1 MRTQKMNK
9 NSKFY
14 YKNEQIRVENMFVVG
29 SKGEKLGLMGKEQ
42 ALILAQQ
49 ENKDLILIA
58 PNAEPPVAKIIEFG
72 KFLYSQQKKEKMTK
86 QKELKEVRISYNI
99 GDHDLEVKLNHLK
112 KFLVKGHHVRLVMI
126 LRGRE
131 NMFRNEAL
139 EKMKKIAL
147 SIDAKIEVPA
157 KIEGNN
163 ISVQLTP

>member
-9 NSKFY
+9 NAKFY
-14 YKNEQIRVENMFVVG
+14 YKNEQIRSEQMFVVG
-29 SKGEKLGLMGKEQ
+29 SKGEKLGLMSKNQ
-42 ALILAQQ
+42 ALTLAKK
-49 ENKDLILIA
+49 EEKDLILIA
-58 PNAEPPVAKIIEFG
+58 PNVKPPVAKIIEFG
-72 KFLYSQQKKEKMTK
+72 KLLYSLQKKEKASK

-99 GDHDLEVKLNHLK
+99 GKHDLEVKLNHLK
-112 KFLVKGHHVRLVMI
+112 KFLSKGHHVRLTMV

-139 EKMKKIAL
+139 EKMRQIAL
-147 SIDAKIEVPA
+147 SIGSKIEVPA